1 VRITTAS
8 LSLSL
13 VAVAALATGC
23 GGSASS
29 AASSAVAA
37 ASSAGAAASS
47 AAAGAMASLSA
58 ATNGACEAMNSVKAD
73 VEQQTGG
80 AVTVGEAKAAG
91 EKVNAQLESVKQDAG
106 PIKGALVT
114 ALQSAESAYLSQL
127 ASTPDST
134 PISEAS
140 PQIQAAS
147 NAVKQ
152 AYTSLTAALN
162 C

>member
-1 VRITTAS
+1 MRIKTVS

-23 GGSASS
+23 SGSASS

-37 ASSAGAAASS
+37 ASSAGAVASS

-58 ATNGACEAMNSVKAD
+58 ATGGACEALNSVKAD
-73 VEQQTGG
+73 VEEQTGG
-80 AVTVGEAKAAG
+80 AVTVGEAKAAA
-91 EKVNAQLESVKQDAG
+91 EKVNAQLDTVKQDAG

-114 ALQSAESAYLSQL
+114 ALQGAESAYLSQL
-127 ASTPDST
+127 AGTPDST
-134 PISEAS
+134 PVSQAS
-140 PQIQAAS
+140 PQLQAAS
-147 NAVKQ
+147 DAVKS

>member
-1 VRITTAS
+1 MRIRTAS

-23 GGSASS
+23 SGSASS

-37 ASSAGAAASS
+37 ASSAGAAANS
-47 AAAGAMASLSA
+47 AAASAMASLSA
-58 ATNGACEAMNSVKAD
+58 ETGGACEALNSVKSQI
-73 VEQQTGG
+73 EEQTGG
-80 AVTVGEAKAAG
+80 SVTVGEAKAAG
-91 EKVNAQLESVKQDAG
+91 EKINTQLDAVKQDAG

-127 ASTPDST
+127 AGTPDST
-134 PISEAS
+134 PLSQAS

-147 NAVKQ
+147 SAVNS